1 MALTVLAEKLNV
13 QGVDKSCLTPVQK
26 TSACLKIVEQQFKKV
41 CTVYMMFQFSLCVCV
56 CVWLVVLLLSLSL
69 SCLQE
74 FTLEFSRDRKSMSVY
89 CRPTGED
96 ASSPVMFVK
105 VSSVSSHT
113 HTRGGEIDL

>member
-1 MALTVLAEKLNV
+1 MALKVLSEKLNV

-26 TSACLKIVEQQFKKV
+26 TSACLKKVEQQLKKV
-41 CTVYMMFQFSLCVCV
+41 CTVYCVHDVPVLSVCV
-56 CVWLVVLLLSLSL
+56 CVASGPSLSHSL

-113 HTRGGEIDL
+113 HERWRD